1 MQKTHFAPVTS
12 ISLKISWLVTYI
24 YTTVKEGNMTTDL
37 YSKPTD
43 KHHYLSPNSCHPNCF
58 KSIPF
63 SQDIRVK
70 QICSTVKTTKQRLG
84 DLRHHLKRWGYN
96 DKVIEWVF
104 KLTEITSW
112 SKEKKTN
119 KWVPLVLTYHPSLEK
134 TSGIVGHHWKE
145 IETRGSQEPV
155 IAHLDRSCFQ

>member
-1 MQKTHFAPVTS
+1 
-12 ISLKISWLVTYI
+12 LKITNIATIPLFGRIKQGVLYQYNLHENAKNSFCTSYLHKPENLMAGDIYI

-37 YSKPTD
+37 YSKTTD
-43 KHHYLSPNSCHPNCF
+43 KHQYLSPNSCHPKYCF

-70 QICSTVKTTKQRLG
+70 RIFSTVKTTKQRLG

-104 KLTEITSW
+104 KD
-112 SKEKKTN
+112 
-119 KWVPLVLTYHPSLEK
+119 
-134 TSGIVGHHWKE
+134 
-145 IETRGSQEPV
+145 Q
-155 IAHLDRSCFQ
+155 

>member
-1 MQKTHFAPVTS
+1 
-12 ISLKISWLVTYI
+12 
-24 YTTVKEGNMTTDL
+24 MTTDL

-112 SKEKKTN
+112 SVWN
-119 KWVPLVLTYHPSLEK
+119 
-134 TSGIVGHHWKE
+134 
-145 IETRGSQEPV
+145 Q
-155 IAHLDRSCFQ
+155 